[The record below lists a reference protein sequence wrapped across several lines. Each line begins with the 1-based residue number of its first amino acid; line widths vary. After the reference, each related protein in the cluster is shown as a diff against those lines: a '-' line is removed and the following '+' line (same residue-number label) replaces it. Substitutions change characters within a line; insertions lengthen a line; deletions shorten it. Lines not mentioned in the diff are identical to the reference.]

1 MKNYKDGDR
10 QVLKVA
16 ESLQKSIPP
25 YRKNL
30 IFFLHEVQREL
41 GYFPEEVV
49 LEAARYFSVSPAEI
63 FGILTFYS
71 AFKLN
76 QSCLHHIRVC
86 QGTACH
92 VRGSE
97 AIMKEFSRLLGLK
110 PGELDSQKGVCLE
123 AVNCLGCCAI
133 GPVVVVDGK
142 YYARVNL
149 KEVEKIVAGLSARE
163 NAHGSAEV

>member
-49 LEAARYFSVSPAEI
+49 W
-63 FGILTFYS
+63 
-71 AFKLN
+71 
-76 QSCLHHIRVC
+76 
-86 QGTACH
+86 
-92 VRGSE
+92 
-97 AIMKEFSRLLGLK
+97 RLLAIFPFPRLK
-110 PGELDSQKGVCLE
+110 YL
-123 AVNCLGCCAI
+123 A
-133 GPVVVVDGK
+133 
-142 YYARVNL
+142 Y
-149 KEVEKIVAGLSARE
+149 
-163 NAHGSAEV
+163 